1 MQVQAKTSEDIQLAR
16 VTLLSESSLDFQSL
30 WQVGVG
36 WLPPV
41 AAGNNRPKKPH
52 GHASA
57 QSCPSPAGCG
67 PVLLSSV
74 RTLNLHWKK

>member
-16 VTLLSESSLDFQSL
+16 VTLLSESSQDFQSL

-41 AAGNNRPKKPH
+41 AAGNNRPKNLMAMLQLNHVHHLQVAAPSSYPAC
-52 GHASA
+52 GH
-57 QSCPSPAGCG
+57 
-67 PVLLSSV
+67 
-74 RTLNLHWKK
+74 